1 MQESAESMSRVEIL
15 GRCAGMNAVRAGR
28 LLALLPELGK
38 VSTPYALRLSG
49 LSAAHDA
56 EEIDLTQKKALQ
68 IQRLLLECMKEVLQD
83 RENRLSVF
91 LRHLAEKNPAGSVRA
106 SLAATLRFYSDTLRH
121 PFACMS
127 AIAGSEATSGS
138 PYPDDDD
145 IGLFA
150 AEEEPSV

>member
-1 MQESAESMSRVEIL
+1 
-15 GRCAGMNAVRAGR
+15 MNAARAGR
-28 LLALLPELGK
+28 MLALLPELGR
-38 VSTPYALRLSG
+38 VSTPHALRLSG

-68 IQRLLLECMKEVLQD
+68 VQRLLLECMKEVLQE

-91 LRHLAEKNPAGSVRA
+91 LRHLAEKNPAGSVRLR
-106 SLAATLRFYSDTLRH
+106 LAAILRFYSDTLRH

-127 AIAGSEATSGS
+127 AIAGGDATAGS
-138 PYPDDDD
+138 PYPEDDD
-145 IGLFA
+145 IDLAA